1 MGHEVVESRPE
12 AFGQIGELKELAWAF
27 ILNWSVGAVVSLET
41 LGARLGRTVTADD
54 VEPGTWFLAE
64 RGRGFTAPDY
74 ARAQAVMGTWRR
86 ALATWW
92 EDFDLLLTPTTAAP
106 PPPLGEL
113 TPTDE
118 DPVRGSKGSVPY
130 SVYTSPFNTSGQPAI
145 SLPLGSSDGLPVG
158 VQLVAAYG
166 REDLLIAVGAQ
177 LEAEVRWS
185 EHRAPIHA

>member
-1 MGHEVVESRPE
+1 MPDNHRVPTHADCEAATRRTADLLADMGHEVVESRPE

-54 VEPGTWFLAE
+54 VEPGPWFLAE

-74 ARAQAVMGTWRR
+74 SRAQAVMGTWRR

-92 EDFDLLLTPTTAAP
+92 EDFDLLLTPTTAAT

-113 TPTDE
+113 TPPMKTRSA
-118 DPVRGSKGSVPY
+118 VR
-130 SVYTSPFNTSGQPAI
+130 
-145 SLPLGSSDGLPVG
+145 
-158 VQLVAAYG
+158 
-166 REDLLIAVGAQ
+166 
-177 LEAEVRWS
+177 
-185 EHRAPIHA
+185 RAPSPTRCTPRRSTPRASRPSPCRSAPRTACR